1 MISLERKIKIKI
13 FIGKIQLFT
22 TVYFWT
28 DKFASISSNSISWII
43 VIPRCALSIESVFC
57 KESTLKVERLISC
70 WSVQTPENLLCHLNL
85 YICDRIACNLKISSS
100 FFFTLPHWI
109 YFFGGTYA
117 TVYVVIW
124 SAFLSPSGDLGIG
137 LVWDNNRTPPDRTT
151 LQLFGPTVEI
161 LFKLN

>member
-22 TVYFWT
+22 RMYFWT

-43 VIPRCALSIESVFC
+43 VILRFALSIESVFC

-85 YICDRIACNLKISSS
+85 YMCDRIAGNLKISST
-100 FFFTLPHWI
+100 FFLSLPHQI
-109 YFFGGTYA
+109 IFFGGTYV

-124 SAFLSPSGDLGIG
+124 SVFYLKKNTCCWNT
-137 LVWDNNRTPPDRTT
+137 LV
-151 LQLFGPTVEI
+151 
-161 LFKLN
+161 